1 VLLIFYLRQGD
12 AGENRYGPP
21 PVDGAPAPSPA

>member
-1 VLLIFYLRQGD
+1 VGFIVLLIFYLREGD

-21 PVDGAPAPSPA
+21 PVAGTA